1 MENRETEDM
10 YLKAIFLL
18 QKDIGYTR
26 SVDVAN
32 QVRRTKPTVSYTMK
46 QLKTKGYVQMQDN
59 GRIYL
64 TNTGFDRAA
73 FIYDAYQL
81 LKNFLMKTGAD
92 EPLAEE
98 NACRMERLVSAD
110 VVDVIRNFLATN
122 P

>member
-1 MENRETEDM
+1 MENRDTENM

-18 QKDIGYTR
+18 QKDTGYTR

-59 GRIYL
+59 GRIQL

-73 FIYDAYQL
+73 FVYEAYQL
-81 LKNFLMKTGAD
+81 LKDLLMKTGAD
-92 EPLAEE
+92 EQMAEE
-98 NACRMERLVSAD
+98 NASRMERLVSAD
-110 VVDVIRNFLATN
+110 AIDVIRTFLASN